1 LIAFSQFIIYHS
13 SFIIPFMH
21 FQSVLSRLPAA
32 SRLLPILV
40 LLFFAQSLFSQKYT
54 TAESTAPKAR
64 TAYLDGRTFL
74 RQGDAP
80 RALRAFEQALREDT
94 VFIEAHLM
102 WAETHFD
109 NDHWE
114 EAALGYERV
123 MRLNPTFHPSV
134 PFNLALCMWRQDKYM
149 EAYAHIETFLQSGV
163 KNADMLYKARRLA
176 ENCLFAAE
184 AVKNPVPF
192 KPVSV
197 GPGVNSA
204 EDEYLPALTADGSTM
219 IFTRR
224 DGYDENFYSSAR
236 QPDGSWGRAE
246 YFTGVN
252 TTQNEG
258 AQAINTDGVWFVF
271 TACNRRDDGS
281 QGSCDLYWSQF
292 KDGAWT
298 KPIPFSSAVNS
309 KDWDAQPSISPDS
322 KTLYFSSTRPG
333 GRGGK
338 DLWYT
343 TRLPNNRWSEPQNL
357 GPEINTPGEEQA
369 PFLHPDGQTL
379 YFTSNGL
386 PGMGENDLY
395 LVRRTSDST
404 WGKPQ
409 NLGYPINTKANE
421 GTLTVSLDGKT
432 AYFSANLPGGAGG
445 IDIHSFDLPESDRPQ
460 PVTYAKARV
469 TDATTGNVLVAQVEF
484 TDLKT
489 GKVFASA
496 RTRADGTFIVCLPA
510 GKDYALNVSK
520 EQYLFHS
527 ENFNLVGTA
536 SFDKPFLLEIAL
548 QPIASGDE
556 AAARPAPSKPVVL
569 RNVFF
574 ETGSAALLPTS
585 TTELDR
591 LVALLRETPAL
602 RIQVSGHTD
611 DVGDDASNQ
620 TLSENRAKA
629 VHDYL
634 VQNGITADRLRFKGF
649 GETKPIE
656 TNDTPEGRARN
667 RRTEFVV
674 W

>member
-1 LIAFSQFIIYHS
+1 MFSRF
-13 SFIIPFMH
+13 
-21 FQSVLSRLPAA
+21 PAVG
-32 SRLLPILV
+32 RLLPALV
-40 LLFFAQSLFSQKYT
+40 LLAVSQTAFSQKYT
-54 TAESTAPKAR
+54 TTESTAPKAR
-64 TAYLDGRTFL
+64 KAYLDGRTYL

-80 RALRAFEQALREDT
+80 RALRAFEEAVREDS
-94 VFIEAHLM
+94 VFIEAHLT

-114 EAALGYERV
+114 EAALGYEIV
-123 MRLNPTFHPSV
+123 LRLNPNFHPSV
-134 PFNLALCMWRQDKYM
+134 PFNLALCKWRQDKFM
-149 EAYAHIETFLQSGV
+149 EAYAAIDAFLQSGA
-163 KNADMLYKARRLA
+163 KDAKLLYRARRLA

-192 KPVSV
+192 QPRSV
-197 GPGVNSA
+197 GPGVNS
-204 EDEYLPALTADGSTM
+204 ESDEYLPAFTADGSTM

-224 DGYDENFYSSAR
+224 DGYDENFYTSTL
-236 QPDGSWGRAE
+236 QPDGAWGMAE
-246 YFTGVN
+246 YLDGVN
-252 TTQNEG
+252 TSQNEG
-258 AQAINTDGVWFVF
+258 AQAVNADGVWLVF
-271 TACNRRDDGS
+271 TACNRQNDGS
-281 QGSCDLYWSQF
+281 QGSCDLYWSQQ

-309 KDWDAQPSISPDS
+309 PDWDAQPSISPDS
-322 KTLYFSSTRPG
+322 KTLFFSSTRPG
-333 GRGGK
+333 GKGGK
-338 DLWYT
+338 DLWFT
-343 TRLPNNRWSEPQNL
+343 TRLPNSRWSEPQNL
-357 GPEINTPGEEQA
+357 GPEINTPGDEQT

-395 LVRRTSDST
+395 FVRRNPDGS

-432 AYFSANLPGGAGG
+432 AYFAANPPGSVGG
-445 IDIHSFDLPESDRPQ
+445 IDIYAFDLPEHARPQ

-469 TDATTGNVLVAQVEF
+469 TDAATGNVLVAQVEF

-489 GKVFASA
+489 GLAFVSA
-496 RTRADGTFIVCLPA
+496 RTRADGTFLVCLPA
-510 GKDYALNVSK
+510 GKDYGLNVSK
-520 EQYLFHS
+520 TGYLFHS
-527 ENFNLVGTA
+527 ENFSLERTA

-548 QPIASGDE
+548 QPILSADE
-556 AAARPAPSKPVVL
+556 PDARPVVSRPVVL

-574 ETGSAALLPTS
+574 DTGSAALLPAS

-591 LVALLRETPAL
+591 LVALLRESPAL

-611 DVGDDASNQ
+611 NVGDDAGNQ

-629 VHDYL
+629 VYDYL
-634 VQNGITADRLRFKGF
+634 IQNGITAERLRFKGF
-649 GETKPIE
+649 GETKPIAS
-656 TNDTPEGRARN
+656 NDTPEGRSQN

-674 W
+674 M

>member
-1 LIAFSQFIIYHS
+1 MFSLAHIS
-13 SFIIPFMH
+13 ATA
-21 FQSVLSRLPAA
+21 L
-32 SRLLPILV
+32 RLLPLFGFLLV
-40 LLFFAQSLFSQKYT
+40 YQPLFSQKYT

-64 TAYLDGRTFL
+64 TAYLNGRTYL

-80 RALRAFEQALREDT
+80 RALRAFEQALREDSM
-94 VFIEAHLM
+94 FIEAHLI

-114 EAALGYERV
+114 EAALGYEKV
-123 MRLNPTFHPSV
+123 MRLNPNFHPSV
-134 PFNLALCMWRQDKYM
+134 PFNLALCMWRQDKFM

-163 KNADMLYKARRLA
+163 KNADMLYRAKRLA

-192 KPVSV
+192 SPKSV
-197 GPGVNSA
+197 GTSINSPA
-204 EDEYLPALTADGSTM
+204 DEYLPALTADGNTM

-224 DGYDENFYSSAR
+224 DGYDENFYTSTR
-236 QPDGSWGRAE
+236 QPDGSWSLAE
-246 YFTGVN
+246 YLHGVN
-252 TTQNEG
+252 TSQNEG
-258 AQAINTDGVWFVF
+258 AQAINADGVWLVF
-271 TACNRRDDGS
+271 TACNRRGDGS
-281 QGSCDLYWSQF
+281 QGSCDLYWSQQ
-292 KDGAWT
+292 KDGDWT
-298 KPIPFSSAVNS
+298 KPVPFSSTVNS
-309 KDWDAQPSISPDS
+309 KDWDAQPSISPDN
-322 KTLYFSSTRPG
+322 KTIFFSSNRPG
-333 GRGGK
+333 GQGGK
-338 DLWYT
+338 DLWFT
-343 TRLPNNRWSEPQNL
+343 TRLPSGRYTEPQNL
-357 GPEINTPGEEQA
+357 GPEINTPGDDQA

-395 LVRRTSDST
+395 FVRRTPDGT

-445 IDIHSFDLPESDRPQ
+445 IDIYSFDLPAHARPQ

-469 TDATTGNVLVAQVEF
+469 TDATTGQVLIAQVEF

-489 GKVFASA
+489 GQVFASA
-496 RTRADGTFIVCLPA
+496 RTRADGSFLVCLPA

-536 SFDKPFLLEIAL
+536 SFDQPFLLEIAL
-548 QPIASGDE
+548 QPITSGDE
-556 AAARPAPSKPVVL
+556 ATARPTPARPIVL

-585 TTELDR
+585 TAELGR
-591 LVALLRETPAL
+591 LVALLQETPAL
-602 RIQVSGHTD
+602 RIQISGHTD

-629 VHDYL
+629 VYEYL
-634 VQNGITADRLRFKGF
+634 IQNGIPAERLRYKGF
-649 GETKPIE
+649 GESKPIE